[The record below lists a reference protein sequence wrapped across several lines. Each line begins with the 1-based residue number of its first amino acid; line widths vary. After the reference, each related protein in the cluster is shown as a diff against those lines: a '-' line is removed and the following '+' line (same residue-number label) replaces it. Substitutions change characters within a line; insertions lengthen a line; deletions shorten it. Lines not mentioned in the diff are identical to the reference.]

1 MTKSADDIR
10 KNITEMMVKAINEGV
25 PPWRKPWSASPN
37 SGSPCNFVSGRRY
50 TGINPLIL
58 MYWSLGFNYSSK
70 FWGSS
75 SAWLK
80 NIGAH
85 VMREQHAVA
94 ITLFRMM
101 PKRDP
106 KTKQIMKN
114 GKGEDILFPMLRE
127 FPIFNA
133 EQLQAPTVETLLGG
147 GGIVQTMLGHKG
159 RKDKSATSKDD
170 LLKIA
175 LQYLPRK
182 SQPKK
187 TWTREKIAGAIHE
200 QIKVRLDGYLVVLQD
215 LNSEPDFDPAE
226 QFIKSTKANIRY
238 AGDRAYLD
246 VMNDLVVVPEKRKF
260 LSMADFYETVFH
272 ELVHWTQRA
281 DRVGVKVQEAGVD
294 SYAFNELVAE
304 IGACLLLIELGV
316 PMADK
321 MMDKSKAYV
330 KNWLLRMS
338 NDPKFIFDAAA
349 QAGKAV
355 DFLLG
360 FVGRQNPVY
369 EEQDESATHLDRAVA

>member
-1 MTKSADDIR
+1 M
-10 KNITEMMVKAINEGV
+10 
-25 PPWRKPWSASPN
+25 
-37 SGSPCNFVSGRRY
+37 
-50 TGINPLIL
+50 
-58 MYWSLGFNYSSK
+58 
-70 FWGSS
+70 
-75 SAWLK
+75 
-80 NIGAH
+80 
-85 VMREQHAVA
+85 
-94 ITLFRMM
+94 
-101 PKRDP
+101 
-106 KTKQIMKN
+106 
-114 GKGEDILFPMLRE
+114 
-127 FPIFNA
+127 
-133 EQLQAPTVETLLGG
+133 
-147 GGIVQTMLGHKG
+147 
-159 RKDKSATSKDD
+159 
-170 LLKIA
+170 
-175 LQYLPRK
+175 
-182 SQPKK
+182 
-187 TWTREKIAGAIHE
+187 
-200 QIKVRLDGYLVVLQD
+200 
-215 LNSEPDFDPAE
+215 NSEPDFDPAE
-226 QFIKSTKANIRY
+226 QFIKSTKSNIRY

-246 VMNDLVVVPEKRKF
+246 VINDLIVVPEKRKF

-338 NDPKFIFDAAA
+338 NDPKFIFDAAT

-369 EEQDESATHLDRAVA
+369 EDQDESATHLDRAVA

>member
-1 MTKSADDIR
+1 VTKSADDIR

-226 QFIKSTKANIRY
+226 HFIKSTKANIRY
-238 AGDRAYLD
+238 AGDRAFYSIIEKE
-246 VMNDLVVVPEKRKF
+246 VTVPNKRKF
-260 LSMADFYETVFH
+260 ESIADFYETVFH
-272 ELVHWTQRA
+272 ELVHFQLAQNGWKG
-281 DRVGVKVQEAGVD
+281 D
-294 SYAFNELVAE
+294 YAMGELIAE
-304 IGACLLLIELGV
+304 IGACFILMALNV
-316 PMADK
+316 PHANK
-321 MMDKSKAYV
+321 MLEKSKSYV
-330 KNWLLRMS
+330 ASWLLSMK
-338 NDPKFIFDAAA
+338 NDPKYIFDAAS
-349 QAGKAV
+349 QASKCA
-355 DFLLG
+355 DQLLG
-360 FVGRQNPVY
+360 QTETIL
-369 EEQDESATHLDRAVA
+369 EEINAETQQIHREVCHSSSY